1 MRLVTSLVQSRLL
14 CPNPFKST
22 SSGSRQRES
31 PTQCRRH
38 LHCIHSQALAVQ
50 PNRRHSLKTSL
61 PSRPR
66 QHLVRAAH
74 ASDSA
79 LHHAHDHAPDPTP
92 ARHRLSPLIP
102 VWQKSKHDSDITQL
116 AIPALF
122 SLLLDPVMS
131 LIDCAIIGRLGADS
145 LAATGA
151 SISIFSL
158 AGLLVSFLSYVT
170 VPAVAEAS
178 AQGDQAE
185 VSKVI
190 STGVWIA
197 VVAGVMI
204 TGFIIAVGP
213 LILGSMN
220 LEAAVVEKAGGYVWA
235 RALGSIGYLL
245 VLVGSGSFRGM
256 QVCDAC

>member
-1 MRLVTSLVQSRLL
+1 M
-14 CPNPFKST
+14 
-22 SSGSRQRES
+22 
-31 PTQCRRH
+31 
-38 LHCIHSQALAVQ
+38 
-50 PNRRHSLKTSL
+50 
-61 PSRPR
+61 
-66 QHLVRAAH
+66 
-74 ASDSA
+74 
-79 LHHAHDHAPDPTP
+79 
-92 ARHRLSPLIP
+92 
-102 VWQKSKHDSDITQL
+102 
-116 AIPALF
+116 
-122 SLLLDPVMS
+122 
-131 LIDCAIIGRLGADS
+131 
-145 LAATGA
+145 
-151 SISIFSL
+151 
-158 AGLLVSFLSYVT
+158 
-170 VPAVAEAS
+170 AEAS

-256 QVCDAC
+256 QVCGASLDAAMYHTALAMLFLDVS

>member
-1 MRLVTSLVQSRLL
+1 
-14 CPNPFKST
+14 
-22 SSGSRQRES
+22 
-31 PTQCRRH
+31 
-38 LHCIHSQALAVQ
+38 
-50 PNRRHSLKTSL
+50 
-61 PSRPR
+61 
-66 QHLVRAAH
+66 
-74 ASDSA
+74 
-79 LHHAHDHAPDPTP
+79 
-92 ARHRLSPLIP
+92 
-102 VWQKSKHDSDITQL
+102 
-116 AIPALF
+116 
-122 SLLLDPVMS
+122 MS

-178 AQGDQAE
+178 AQGDSAE

-197 VVAGVMI
+197 VVAGIFV
-204 TGFIIAVGP
+204 TGFIIAIGP
-213 LILGSMN
+213 FILRSMK
-220 LEAAVVEKAGGYVWA
+220 LEAAVVAKAQGYVWA

-256 QVCDAC
+256 QVRLISATLQQHALLIVQHCTCVQCILAMHVLY